1 MRDVAAAITASL
13 APGRGPRRYVVAG
26 HNHQFRSLIKRA
38 GAAGGENLWSIRVP
52 DAAALSAGRL
62 ADAMRGTTGL
72 DPALAYE
79 APWLVANGHL
89 QTTPARGR
97 SSASSFGRSTRR
109 LPIPSVGSASPG
121 TSDRAVRY
129 APIDI
134 LSRRPMP
141 AWPLAEFGLNV
152 SRIEG
157 YA

>member
-1 MRDVAAAITASL
+1 MEY
-13 APGRGPRRYVVAG
+13 PGRSRERPGRPSVISEVITYIIKVSIPPAKSAYVGVFEA
-26 HNHQFRSLIKRA
+26 
-38 GAAGGENLWSIRVP
+38 E
-52 DAAALSAGRL
+52 ALSAGRL
-62 ADAMRGTTGL
+62 ADAMRGTIGL

-141 AWPLAEFGLNV
+141 AWPMAEFGLNV